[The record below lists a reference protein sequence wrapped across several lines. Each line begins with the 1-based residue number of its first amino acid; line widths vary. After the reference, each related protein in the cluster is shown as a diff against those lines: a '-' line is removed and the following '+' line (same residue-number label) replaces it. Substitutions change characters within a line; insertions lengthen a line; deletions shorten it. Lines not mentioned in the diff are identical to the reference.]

1 MKRIALFIS
10 LILICTYQVHSQSVL
25 DYVDLF
31 ICTSGDHGQLDPAAT
46 VPFGMVKLG
55 PDTYPVNHSGY
66 NYEADKILG
75 FSHNRI
81 GGVGCEGAGGNLR
94 ILPGVGNLNSESAS
108 FNKDSEKAFP
118 GYYSVKFSNGIQ
130 VELAATS
137 QTGIHQYTY
146 PKSDSAYVVVDT
158 GSSFSKLV
166 KCSSSILNDQE
177 FYVSVTA
184 KNVCNDGKYTV
195 HYHIWCNK
203 KLELAKKKGHKLY
216 FQFQT
221 AESEPILFYVTAS
234 SISPKDAKAQWES
247 ESRELSFNEV
257 VKDAREKWG
266 NLLSRILVEGKEE
279 YKTLFYTHLY
289 HQFLNP
295 VKAEN
300 QQKQFRAAD
309 GKIYQ
314 STNYTHYDTWSMW
327 DNFRN
332 KFSLFT
338 LIAPEISK
346 DIAISLIDLYKYG
359 KPNRLSKNSPVPTVR
374 NEHTGVVL
382 LDLYNRGIT
391 GFDLEPF
398 YNKLGVAVKRIKT
411 HSPDK
416 VLEKSYDYW
425 ALAQFAS
432 LLDKDDES
440 AFYKAKSDAYKPVWR
455 DKFLPITEK
464 SDVMHGDG
472 LYEGTL
478 WQYRWSVQFD
488 IDGMIEMIGGK
499 GKYTEQLEYF
509 FNNHLYNHGNQPDL
523 HVPFLFNY
531 GTKPWLTQKWVN
543 QILTKEMVQHYGT
556 HKKWEE
562 PYVGRIY
569 KAEPE
574 GYIPEMDDDDGTMSA
589 WYVLSSMGMYPVE
602 LGKPEFQI
610 STPIFN
616 RIVIKLEG
624 DKTFEIVTKNL
635 SETSFYIQSA
645 TLNGEPLN
653 RTFLTQ
659 EELLG
664 GGKLIFNLSET
675 PNDSWIDL

>member
-1 MKRIALFIS
+1 MKRIALLIS
-10 LILICTYQVHSQSVL
+10 LILISISQVHSQSVL

-55 PDTYPVNHSGY
+55 PDTYPGNHSGY
-66 NYEADKILG
+66 DYEADEILG

-94 ILPGVGNLNSESAS
+94 FLPSMGDFNIESTA
-108 FNKDSEKAFP
+108 FLKETEKASP
-118 GYYSVKFSNGIQ
+118 GYYSVKLSNNIQ
-130 VELAATS
+130 VELTATS

-146 PKSDSAYVVVDT
+146 PQSDSAYVVVDT

-166 KCSSSILNDQE
+166 QSSSSILNDHE
-177 FYVSVTA
+177 FYVSVTS
-184 KNVCNDGKYTV
+184 KNVCDNGKYTAY
-195 HYHIWCNK
+195 YHVWSNK
-203 KLELAKKKGHKLY
+203 KLKFEKKKDHKLY
-216 FQFQT
+216 FRVQSDSN
-221 AESEPILFYVTAS
+221 EKILFYVTVS
-234 SISPKDAKAQWES
+234 PISIEDAKAQWES
-247 ESRELSFNEV
+247 ETGQLSFNQAT
-257 VKDAREKWG
+257 KAAATKW
-266 NLLSRILVEGKEE
+266 NDLLSRILVEGKEE

-314 STNYTHYDTWSMW
+314 SINNTHYDTWSMW

-332 KFSLFT
+332 KFSLYA

-346 DIAISLIDLYKYG
+346 DIAISITDLYKYG

-374 NEHTGVVL
+374 DEHAGIAL
-382 LDLYNRGIT
+382 LDLSNRGIT
-391 GFDLEPF
+391 GVDLDPF
-398 YNKLGVAVKRIKT
+398 YNKLRVAVKRIKA

-432 LLDKDDES
+432 LQGKDDES
-440 AFYKAKSDAYKPVWR
+440 AFYQAKADTYKPVWR
-455 DKFLPITEK
+455 EKFLPITEE

-499 GKYTEQLEYF
+499 EKYTEELEYF
-509 FNNHLYNHGNQPDL
+509 FDHNLYNHGNQPDL
-523 HVPFLFNY
+523 HAPFLFNY

-543 QILTKEMVQHYGT
+543 QILTKEMGQHYGT
-556 HKKWEE
+556 HEKWVE

-574 GYIPEMDDDDGTMSA
+574 GYIPEMDDDEGTMSV

-602 LGKPEFQI
+602 VGKPEFQI
-610 STPIFN
+610 TSPIFD

-624 DKTFEIVTKNL
+624 DKTFEIVTENL
-635 SETSFYIQSA
+635 SDTNFYIQSA

-659 EELLG
+659 KELLV
-664 GGKLIFNLSET
+664 GGKLVFNLSET